1 MNNKKLRKR
10 TISRELS
17 LKALFAKDISDG
29 SPKELFERVCS
40 IEPIKDDQIRDF
52 AFFLI
57 EGVSSN
63 LKELDRI
70 ISSIATNWHL
80 DRMANT
86 DRNIIRIAVFEL
98 IHTKKVPPK
107 AVINEAIEMAKKYG
121 DPESGKFVN
130 GILDRIKT
138 EYVDKLIVKDQ

>member
-1 MNNKKLRKR
+1 MNNRKLRKR

-29 SPKELFERVCS
+29 TPEELFGRVCS
-40 IEPIKDDQIRDF
+40 IEPVEDDQIRSF
-52 AFFLI
+52 VFFLI

-63 LKELDRI
+63 LKEIDSI
-70 ISSIATNWHL
+70 ISSIATNWDL

-98 IHTKKVPPK
+98 IHTKEVPPK
-107 AVINEAIEMAKKYG
+107 AVINEAIEIAKKYG
-121 DPESGKFVN
+121 DLESGRFVN
-130 GILDRIKT
+130 GVLDRIKT
-138 EYVDKLIVKDQ
+138 EYVDKVIAKDQ